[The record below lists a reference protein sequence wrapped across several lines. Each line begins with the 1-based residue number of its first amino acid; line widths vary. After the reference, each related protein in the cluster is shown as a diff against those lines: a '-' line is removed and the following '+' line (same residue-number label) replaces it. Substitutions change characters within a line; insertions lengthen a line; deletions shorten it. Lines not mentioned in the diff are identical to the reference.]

1 VSRTPLAHA
10 RAVDNAAADRRSL
23 GSIHHD
29 GSRRYVVPLEEADVD
44 RLRIGD
50 RVRLLVRAGLE
61 APVDRIVLRT
71 TPDGEQVFEELR
83 EVEAGRA
90 ARWWELTLRIA
101 MPMTGYRFLVITPDG
116 HHWLNAAGL
125 HVATPTD
132 REDFQ
137 LLAGSGPPGA
147 LTRRVFY
154 QIFPDRFANGDP
166 SNDVRTGAWTYRG
179 QTARARTWGE
189 APSDGPPAMV
199 EFYGGDLPGIEAHLY
214 HLTDLGVTAIYLTPI
229 FDSRSNHGYDIVDY
243 GRVADYYGGNE
254 ALVSLRRATLERDIL
269 LILDI
274 APNHTGV
281 EHPWFRAAQ
290 ADPSAP
296 TAEYYVFGK
305 HPDDYESWLGVG
317 SLPKLDYRSQALRE
331 AMYEGRDSVLR
342 HWLRPPFSIDGWR
355 IDVAN
360 MLGRLG
366 PDQLGPEVARGMRA
380 AIKAENPDAYLLGE
394 HSFDAIDQLA
404 GDQWDAVMNYWGFTN
419 PVVEWLAG
427 VSIQSHTSGLIL
439 RTGRASTEAMVQ
451 TLTAFRSAI
460 SWSVARHQFN
470 LLDSHDTARIAS
482 RVDGDRGRLRA
493 ALGFLLTYVGLPSIL
508 YGDEVGLDGA
518 DDLRAR
524 RTMPWDR
531 SDWDLDHLAV
541 VRTLIRFR
549 VGSSALTE
557 GGFQV
562 LEIGEDHLAYLRD
575 ADDEWVIV
583 VIVRGPTERRAGPLA
598 VWQGAIPDGTE
609 FTDLIGGTSHTVT
622 GGMLP
627 LAATPPG
634 LAVWVAHPGRDD
646 AR

>member
-1 VSRTPLAHA
+1 MIGVAPGDRVDDA
-10 RAVDNAAADRRSL
+10 RGRDRRSL
-23 GSIHHD
+23 ASIHHD
-29 GSRRYVVPLEEADVD
+29 GSSRYVVPVDGAEGD

-50 RVRLLVRAGLE
+50 RVRLLVRAGRD
-61 APVDRIVLRT
+61 APVERIVVRT

-83 EVEAGRA
+83 EIEPGPA
-90 ARWWELTLRIA
+90 ARWWEATLRIG
-101 MPMTGYRFLVITPDG
+101 MPMTGYRFLVITSDG
-116 HHWLNAAGL
+116 HRWLNAAGL

-137 LLAGSGPPGA
+137 LLAGSGPPGSLA
-147 LTRRVFY
+147 RRVFY

-189 APSDGPPAMV
+189 PPSHGPAAMV
-199 EFYGGDLPGIEAHLY
+199 EFYGGDLAGIEAHLD
-214 HLTDLGVTAIYLTPI
+214 HLTDLGVNALYLTPI

-243 GRVADYYGGNE
+243 RRVADYFGGDA
-254 ALVSLRRATLERDIL
+254 ALVSLRRATRERDIL

-281 EHPWFRAAQ
+281 EHPWFRDAQ
-290 ADPSAP
+290 ADAAAA
-296 TAEYYVFGK
+296 TAEYYVFGE
-305 HPDDYESWLGVG
+305 HPDGYESWLGVG
-317 SLPKLDYRSQALRE
+317 SLPKLDYRSQALRD
-331 AMYEGRDSVLR
+331 AMYAGPDSVLR

-404 GDQWDAVMNYWGFTN
+404 GDQWDGVMNYWGFTT
-419 PVVEWLAG
+419 PVIEWLEG
-427 VSIQSHTSGLIL
+427 VAIRSHSSGLIL
-439 RTGRASTEAMVQ
+439 RTGRSSTDAMVE
-451 TLTAFRSAI
+451 TMTAFRSAI
-460 SWSVARHQFN
+460 PWSVARHQFN

-482 RVDGDRGRLRA
+482 RVGGDEGRLRA
-493 ALGFLLTYVGLPSIL
+493 AVGYLLTYVGLPSIL

-518 DDLRAR
+518 DDLTAR

-531 SDWDLDHLAV
+531 SAWDLDHLAF
-541 VRTLIRFR
+541 VRTLVRFR
-549 VGSSALTE
+549 VGSPALAE

-562 LEIGEDHLAYLRD
+562 LETGEDHLAFLRD
-575 ADDEWVIV
+575 ATNEWVVV
-583 VIVRGPTERRAGPLA
+583 VIVRGPTSRPAGPLA
-598 VWQGAIPDGTE
+598 VWHGGIPDGTT
-609 FTDLIGGTSHTVT
+609 FTDLLGGSSLTVAD
-622 GGMLP
+622 GALP
-627 LAATPPG
+627 LAVIPAG
-634 LAVWVAHPGRDD
+634 VALLVAHPGT
-646 AR
+646 